1 VADRHKTL
9 HLHLAAELAAAELA
23 ELAAMDRT
31 LLAAEVED
39 EDLTPVVRAE
49 MAEAV

>member
-1 VADRHKTL
+1 VVLEATEPTD
-9 HLHLAAELAAAELA
+9 
-23 ELAAMDRT
+23 
-31 LLAAEVED
+31 LAAEVED